1 MFGRLSGLTDGLFT
15 GGLLPAGLFTEGLL
29 PDGFETDGFLSA
41 GLMSGRLL
49 SEGRSDVFLDVV
61 ADLEDE
67 EDLEPPR
74 DCASRSNWKAVNAR
88 HVSIAA
94 NVFADNLITFGF
106 I

>member
-15 GGLLPAGLFTEGLL
+15 GGLLPAGLFTEG
-29 PDGFETDGFLSA
+29 FEAEGLDVFLSA
-41 GLMSGRLL
+41 VLMSGRLL
-49 SEGRSDVFLDVV
+49 SEGRSDFILDVV